1 MWITSSLF
9 ETKAIKFA
17 CRREKLIHLLVNS
30 LSSLQQWLLASLNRQ
45 CRVQHREIY
54 PFICCGH
61 GPMHPTTHHF
71 YFILLVFYL
80 AGWLSRI
87 MSPNVIINQNYGLK
101 NWGEG
106 NCLQGCQA
114 WTWPQKEERERERE
128 GRKQTQCVREW
139 EDAEQWQLKCDS
151 LWTYSTAQCEIFV
164 INKIWK
170 R

>member
-114 WTWPQKEERERERE
+114 WTWPQKEERERERGKE
-128 GRKQTQCVREW
+128 TDTVCKGVRGCRAVATEMW
-139 EDAEQWQLKCDS
+139 LLVNLQYGTVRDLR
-151 LWTYSTAQCEIFV
+151 
-164 INKIWK
+164 N
-170 R
+170 